1 MALGITDGRGL
12 FLIFLER
19 FDFEEL
25 VKALTVAR
33 MIWHRRNEFV
43 FQGVFNP
50 PAQVMVVAL
59 VSLHGFTNATMDEGP
74 NQRAASAIPHLWHK
88 PPTGSWKINWDAAI
102 SKEMKKMGVGV
113 VIWDVDGRVVAAQT
127 KVVPYITD
135 PLAAESLATW
145 YAVLLGIDRG

>member
-1 MALGITDGRGL
+1 
-12 FLIFLER
+12 
-19 FDFEEL
+19 
-25 VKALTVAR
+25 
-33 MIWHRRNEFV
+33 
-43 FQGVFNP
+43 
-50 PAQVMVVAL
+50 
-59 VSLHGFTNATMDEGP
+59 LHGFTNATMDEGP